1 MPSQDSRRNLGSGC
15 RGAVVE
21 CPAQRGD
28 DDGDYL
34 AVIGV
39 RGHGRASTLGRDAV
53 GPFVYTND
61 GYMSAQ
67 PMRPDRLAYDRP
79 DTAGAA
85 IAQAAAAEG
94 FLSYGGPHDVDGR
107 ALRS

>member
-1 MPSQDSRRNLGSGC
+1 MPSQDSRRIWVV
-15 RGAVVE
+15 GAAAAGVE

-67 PMRPDRLAYDRP
+67 PMRPRSSRLRP
-79 DTAGAA
+79 ARHRGRSHRAG
-85 IAQAAAAEG
+85 
-94 FLSYGGPHDVDGR
+94 R
-107 ALRS
+107 RR